1 MKILLAV
8 LLSCVLCEIVAG
20 QVSTPA
26 TADPTIDE
34 IIRQE
39 KELVGSFVAYTPIA
53 ETYLQELQT
62 HDGVVTPHR
71 DHYFLSQAKLG
82 PRVDELAFKGVR
94 KGSSV
99 GHFAKSAVSIKLEY
113 LPEGFAQMA
122 HPNMEDFDRD
132 HYSFVKTGS
141 ESLGDWNCEV
151 FKVSPVGR
159 YSKQLGMFD
168 GQIWVED
175 KSHTIV
181 RYKGF
186 FIGGNDAKGH
196 YFHFDSY
203 RTEVKPGLWL
213 PSGIYAE
220 ETNFAYNKI
229 ASIPLDR
236 VSFRAQTLFWGYG
249 PVLVDAVLPSQS
261 VVNQPSRSRQHN
273 LSNNLAPTSTAGQE
287 WSEGEVE
294 HTLSSRLE
302 QVGLLAAPSEL
313 DRVLD
318 VIMQNVET
326 ANHVH
331 FQPEAH
337 CRELL
342 TSRLEFFTLGH
353 TIVISRGLFDVAS
366 DKAILAAIIAL
377 GLARIEL
384 TTPEYLHAY
393 RGKVDPQDV
402 LAKMNFASPAK
413 LRKKIQELATDYI
426 ALSPYKNSMPLI
438 HEFFTELAKSSHH
451 IPELVAAN
459 LGDNLLPETVYS
471 WSGTQ
476 SESGNIQRRALPLGI
491 KTRIDPWT
499 DRIELIESPTR
510 DPVADKNAAFEVT
523 PLFPPPKPKP

>member
-1 MKILLAV
+1 
-8 LLSCVLCEIVAG
+8 
-20 QVSTPA
+20 
-26 TADPTIDE
+26 
-34 IIRQE
+34 
-39 KELVGSFVAYTPIA
+39 
-53 ETYLQELQT
+53 
-62 HDGVVTPHR
+62 
-71 DHYFLSQAKLG
+71 
-82 PRVDELAFKGVR
+82 
-94 KGSSV
+94 
-99 GHFAKSAVSIKLEY
+99 
-113 LPEGFAQMA
+113 
-122 HPNMEDFDRD
+122 
-132 HYSFVKTGS
+132 
-141 ESLGDWNCEV
+141 
-151 FKVSPVGR
+151 
-159 YSKQLGMFD
+159 
-168 GQIWVED
+168 
-175 KSHTIV
+175 
-181 RYKGF
+181 
-186 FIGGNDAKGH
+186 
-196 YFHFDSY
+196 
-203 RTEVKPGLWL
+203 
-213 PSGIYAE
+213 E
-220 ETNFAYNKI
+220 ETNFSYNKV
-229 ASIPLDR
+229 ASIALDR

-249 PVLVDAVLPSQS
+249 PVLVDADPPSQS
-261 VVNQPSRSRQHN
+261 VVNQPSRSQQHN
-273 LSNNLAPTSTAGQE
+273 LSNNLSPASTAGGGG
-287 WSEGEVE
+287 SEGEVE
-294 HTLSSRLE
+294 HALSSRLE

-313 DRVLD
+313 DRMLD
-318 VIMQNVET
+318 VIVQNVET

-353 TIVISRGLFDVAS
+353 TIVISRGLIDVAS

-402 LAKMNFASPAK
+402 LAKINFASPAK

-510 DPVADKNAAFEVT
+510 DPVADKNA
-523 PLFPPPKPKP
+523 